1 MKKNILFIT
10 AVPGILVPITLTQ
23 TSIAANEEKR
33 VEYNPQ
39 VNWWWFLG
47 PLGGAIANVAE
58 LNRINS
64 ENEKWEKE
72 HINELQLKKE
82 TAFSRQNNSKFS
94 DYDLILEKMDNS
106 GNWIQV
112 SSSISS
118 DSNDEL
124 IEYDVT
130 ESSNFRLV
138 IKKYKSS
145 LFENS
150 IEDNLA
156 FTYVVKK

>member
-1 MKKNILFIT
+1 
-10 AVPGILVPITLTQ
+10 
-23 TSIAANEEKR
+23 
-33 VEYNPQ
+33 
-39 VNWWWFLG
+39 
-47 PLGGAIANVAE
+47 
-58 LNRINS
+58 
-64 ENEKWEKE
+64 
-72 HINELQLKKE
+72 
-82 TAFSRQNNSKFS
+82 
-94 DYDLILEKMDNS
+94 MDNS

>member
-1 MKKNILFIT
+1 LRNFYTKFIT
-10 AVPGILVPITLTQ
+10 LP
-23 TSIAANEEKR
+23 
-33 VEYNPQ
+33 
-39 VNWWWFLG
+39 
-47 PLGGAIANVAE
+47 
-58 LNRINS
+58 
-64 ENEKWEKE
+64 
-72 HINELQLKKE
+72 
-82 TAFSRQNNSKFS
+82 
-94 DYDLILEKMDNS
+94 
-106 GNWIQV
+106 

-124 IEYDVT
+124 IEYNVT

-150 IEDNLA
+150 IEDNLT